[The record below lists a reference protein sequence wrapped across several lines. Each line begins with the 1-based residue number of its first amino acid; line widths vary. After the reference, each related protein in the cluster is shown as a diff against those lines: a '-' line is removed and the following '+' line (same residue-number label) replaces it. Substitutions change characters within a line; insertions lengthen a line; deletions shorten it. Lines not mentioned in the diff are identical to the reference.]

1 MCPACVESVA
11 LAMAGVTSA
20 GTVSTFLARAIA
32 RITRRAETQQPE
44 KETIFHEHETDRV
57 SEGGLAS

>member
-1 MCPACVESVA
+1 MCPACIESLA

-20 GTVSTFLARAIA
+20 GAVSTFLARGIA

-44 KETIFHEHETDRV
+44 KETIRHAHEPDRAP
-57 SEGGLAS
+57 EGGLAS